1 MLTKFISNR
10 PGAFYKSGVLNNIVK
25 LTGKK
30 LWRSFSLP
38 LRISKSLSSMSS
50 SITFTIFFCDRLPL
64 KKLNARITRMQV

>member
-30 LWRSFSLP
+30 LWRSWKAGSP
-38 LRISKSLSSMSS
+38 
-50 SITFTIFFCDRLPL
+50 
-64 KKLNARITRMQV
+64 QVFQKNCGTDVFL